1 MPRINQ
7 EPKTPVSFGF
17 TIARSALPQ
26 PASSRAPEG
35 ATQSPVD
42 QYVLARIRTR
52 HGQSPGTRY
61 KYIAALV
68 GHDDPGLDEYP
79 AERLMNTAAAIDES
93 AGQSRSP
100 ESRWMEGVLDP
111 LVFIDPTTD
120 MWTFHNLTERV
131 IDLAAARQLDDE
143 PPMPASAREREIIRI
158 LARLGIKADF
168 AGEYAHDQT
177 GCAQDGFCCVDF
189 QPKAEAPTPERC
201 VPHRQHHFSSART
214 GVQGH
219 IDDADYRAVS
229 VSETCQRCGLLRLTR
244 SSSASGSRRATYS
257 QPQGDIDIG
266 LTAPDAVIVTGR
278 PGLLATRYREGD
290 ERADFGALVNDLLPS
305 HKVLTIEKRDVS
317 DLLCQICGAW
327 VGDTKD
333 PDIAHVSTVH
343 EPGDCSTPQP
353 AD

>member
-1 MPRINQ
+1 MPRVNQ
-7 EPKTPVSFGF
+7 EPKTPTSFSF
-17 TIARSALPQ
+17 TIARSKL
-26 PASSRAPEG
+26 SRAARSLTIDK

-42 QYVLARIRTR
+42 QYVLAHARAR
-52 HGQSPGTRY
+52 HGPDAAPRRE
-61 KYIAALV
+61 YIAALI
-68 GHDDPGLDEYP
+68 GDDDPWFAEHP
-79 AERLMNTAAAIDES
+79 AERLMNAAAAIDGS
-93 AGQSRSP
+93 AEQSQSS

-111 LVFIDPTTD
+111 LAFIAPEYNR
-120 MWTFHNLTERV
+120 WTFHNLTERV
-131 IDLAAARQLDDE
+131 IDLAAARQPDSE

-189 QPKAEAPTPERC
+189 QPKAEAPTPEHC

-219 IDDADYRAVS
+219 IDDADDRAVS

-244 SSSASGSRRATYS
+244 SSSASGSRRATYF

-266 LTAPDAVIVTGR
+266 LTTPDAVIVAGR
-278 PGLLATRYREGD
+278 PGLPATRYCEGD
-290 ERADFGALVNDLLPS
+290 ERAAFSALVNDLLPS
-305 HKVLTIEKRDVS
+305 HKVLTLEKRDVS
-317 DLLCQICGAW
+317 DLLCQICGVW